1 MAQVDEH
8 LSTGVPGLDRTLRGL
23 IPGDNIVW
31 QVESVDDYRPFLG
44 PLCDSARKL
53 GFTPNYFRFAKHPPL
68 IDDDS
73 GVQIHRLNPEEGFET
88 FLADMHEIIGSAGH
102 GGFYIFDCLSDL
114 AVDWYSDQMLGNF
127 FMLTC
132 PYLLDMEAIAY
143 FGLLRNRHSMHA
155 TSAIS
160 ETTQVLLDVYR
171 HREKLYVHPWKVQ
184 SRYSPTMHMLH
195 VWEGEQM
202 HPITES
208 ATISEIKTSVPWGRL
223 ESSSQELGIW
233 NRRRM
238 QAQEVLHD
246 EKRGL
251 ADPAEKAECFHHLI
265 RMAITRDERMLELI
279 EEYFTLEDVLDIERR
294 MIGTGLVG
302 GKSVG
307 MLLARAILRRD
318 HQDLA
323 GRIEPHDSFYVASD
337 VFYTFLVRNGIWWVR
352 EKQKDRKRFLEGSGR
367 ARHRILT
374 GTFPEHIQKQF
385 EDMLDYFGQSPIIVR
400 SSSLLEDNFGNAF
413 AGKYESVFCANQG
426 PRYRRLD
433 DFLSAVRTI
442 YASTMSE
449 KALSYRARR
458 NLLEHDEQ
466 MALLVQ
472 RVSGAAHTESSF
484 FPQVAG
490 VGFSL
495 NPYVW
500 DEGIDPKA
508 GALRLVF
515 GLGTH
520 AVDRADDDYTRVV
533 ALNDPAK
540 RPERNFDEVRQYS
553 QRRVDLINLQ
563 ANQVVSTPFSTVV
576 KSSPSLPIEWL
587 ASRDEETARRAAAAG
602 IQDAFPWVLTFDR
615 LFSESDYVQDMRDL
629 LATLHKA
636 YEYPV
641 DVEFTTNLSG
651 NSGEYK
657 INVVQCRPLQVKE
670 GGSIVDPP
678 ADLAS
683 EDIVLDAHGAV
694 IGQGRTFPVDTFIY
708 VTPSSYGQLTI
719 ADRHTVARIIG
730 RLTHLDALRD
740 RTILLAGPGRWCT
753 SSPELG
759 VPTRFSDINTVSAIC
774 EIVAMR
780 EDLIP
785 DVSLG
790 THFFSDLVEMEMLYF
805 ALFPHR
811 SENVLNDPFL
821 TEAPNQLGDLLP
833 GDAAWS
839 RTVRVIDT
847 AALPGGKTMH
857 LNANPLKQRVVG
869 YVGDEPERK

>member
-8 LSTGVPGLDRTLRGL
+8 LSTGVPGLDQTLKGL

-31 QVESVDDYRPFLG
+31 QVESADDYQPFLP
-44 PLCDSARKL
+44 PLCASARKL
-53 GFTPNYFRFAKHPPL
+53 GFTPIYFRFAKHPPL

-73 GVQIHRLNPEEGFET
+73 GVQVHHLNPEAGFEA
-88 FLADMHEIIGSAGH
+88 FLGDMHKLIEAAGR

-114 AVDWYSDQMLGNF
+114 ATDWHSDQMLGNF

-155 TSAIS
+155 TSAIA

-195 VWEGEQM
+195 VWEGDQM

-223 ESSSQELGIW
+223 GSSSQELGIW
-233 NRRRM
+233 NRSRLR
-238 QAQEVLHD
+238 AREVLRD
-246 EKRGL
+246 QDRGL
-251 ADPAEKAECFHHLI
+251 GDPHEKEECFQQLL
-265 RMAITRDERMLELI
+265 RMAITRDDRMLSLAEK
-279 EEYFTLEDVLDIERR
+279 YFTLEDILDIERR
-294 MIGTGLVG
+294 IIGTGLIG

-307 MLLARAILRRD
+307 MLLARAIIRRD
-318 HQDLA
+318 HTELA
-323 GRIEPHDSFYVASD
+323 QRLEPHDSFYVGSD

-352 EKQKDRKRFLEGSGR
+352 EKQKDRMRFLEGSQR

-458 NLLEHDEQ
+458 NLLGHDEQ

-472 RVSGAAHTESSF
+472 RVSGANHTPDSF
-484 FPQVAG
+484 FPHVAG
-490 VGFSL
+490 VGFSF

-508 GALRLVF
+508 GALRVVF

-520 AVDRADDDYTRVV
+520 AVDRADDDYTRVI
-533 ALNDPAK
+533 ALNDPTK
-540 RPERNFDEVRQYS
+540 RPERNFGEVRQYS
-553 QRRVDLINLQ
+553 QRKVDVINLE
-563 ANQVVSTPFSTVV
+563 ANQVVSTAFSAIA
-576 KSSPSLPIEWL
+576 KASPSLPIEWL
-587 ASRDEETARRAAAAG
+587 ASKDSEMMKRAEAAG
-602 IQDAFPWVLTFDR
+602 LKDTFPWVLTFERFFADSN
-615 LFSESDYVQDMRDL
+615 FVTDMREL
-629 LATLHKA
+629 LSTLHEA
-636 YEYPV
+636 YQYPV

-651 NSGEYK
+651 NSGDYK
-657 INVVQCRPLQVKE
+657 INIVQCRPLQVKE
-670 GGSIVDPP
+670 GGNIIDPP
-678 ADLAS
+678 ADIEPA
-683 EDIVLDAHGAV
+683 DIVLAAHGAV
-694 IGQGRTFPVDTFIY
+694 IGQGRTCPVDTLIY

-730 RLTHLDALRD
+730 RLTHLNELKDQ
-740 RTILLAGPGRWCT
+740 TILLAGPGRWCT

-790 THFFSDLVEMEMLYF
+790 THFFNDLVEMEMLYF
-805 ALFPHR
+805 ALFPER
-811 SENVLNDPFL
+811 PENVLNEEFL
-821 TEAPNQLGDLLP
+821 TGALNQLATLLP
-833 GDAAWS
+833 ADAAWS
-839 RTVRVIDT
+839 DTVRVVTSAD
-847 AALPGGKTMH
+847 LPGGRAMF

-869 YVGDEPERK
+869 YLGDKPTK